1 LLLKRGRSGP
11 AWLIIPLGK
20 NTEKRRNISMTD
32 DRGRISREKLIR
44 AIQEHEFAAVELNLY
59 LDNFPRCKDALED
72 YNYITRE
79 LNKLKAQY
87 VKRFGPLSNF
97 GEDMSDYPWQWV
109 EEPWPWEC
117 GY

>member
-1 LLLKRGRSGP
+1 
-11 AWLIIPLGK
+11 
-20 NTEKRRNISMTD
+20 MTNHGD
-32 DRGRISREKLIR
+32 KMNREKLIR
-44 AIQEHEFAAVELNLY
+44 AIQEHEFAAIELNLY

-79 LNKLKAQY
+79 LNRLKDEY
-87 VKRFGPLSNF
+87 NKCFGPLRNF

-109 EEPWPWEC
+109 DEPWPWER